1 MLCVHYMLC
10 DEVILEIS
18 PDMSFVIT
26 VSCYEGA
33 TIPTR
38 ATGSSHYALH
48 NGGVG
53 RCTPRSRDG
62 TPPEINHCCLYGKNP
77 VPLHPESVQP
87 SQ

>member
-18 PDMSFVIT
+18 HDMSFVIT

-48 NGGVG
+48 NGGMG
-53 RCTPRSRDG
+53 R
-62 TPPEINHCCLYGKNP
+62 
-77 VPLHPESVQP
+77 
-87 SQ
+87 